1 MRHLESRYPGHP
13 CSSREEQSRGRAGRS
28 PPAFGGPVR
37 RDRLRRGQVRPRR
50 LPPLALAAL
59 RFTVAGLLLC
69 GLALLLEPA
78 SRPKK
83 SDFVPMLGLGLV
95 GFSLNQGSYIGGL
108 SLTSGSNA
116 ALMVATAPVWG
127 LLLGVALRL
136 ERARLRS
143 VLGVVLAL
151 IGVGFVVREG
161 PSSPGASL
169 PGDLLVLV
177 SALSLG
183 AYTVLS
189 LPLLRRYPPLSV
201 AAYPM
206 LIGGGGPRP
215 AGLRGSREH
224 GLGGGGR
231 EGLGGSR
238 LLHGVGFRLRVRGL
252 AARGVARGSE
262 QDPRLPVPVH
272 PHRRRFERPA
282 PGRDPGSRQGSR
294 RMHHPRRS
302 LLVEAPLT
310 VRRFHRGVQ
319 SPEALLEGVL
329 GEPGPPTSP
338 ANLSPTR
345 KPPNFLFLTL
355 YLMFTI
361 NLNHKVIQYSK

>member
-1 MRHLESRYPGHP
+1 
-13 CSSREEQSRGRAGRS
+13 
-28 PPAFGGPVR
+28 
-37 RDRLRRGQVRPRR
+37 VRPRR

-206 LIGGGGPRP
+206 LIGGVALVPLASADLASMDWGAVGARAW
-215 AGLRGSREH
+215 AGAAYSTVLASAFAFVAWQRGVSRAGANRTLAYLYLFTLIGVVSSVLLLGETL
-224 GLGGGGR
+224 GAAKVLGGCTI
-231 EGLGGSR
+231 LA
-238 LLHGVGFRLRVRGL
+238 GVYL
-252 AARGVARGSE
+252 
-262 QDPRLPVPVH
+262 
-272 PHRRRFERPA
+272 
-282 PGRDPGSRQGSR
+282 SR
-294 RMHHPRRS
+294 RH
-302 LLVEAPLT
+302 
-310 VRRFHRGVQ
+310 
-319 SPEALLEGVL
+319 
-329 GEPGPPTSP
+329 
-338 ANLSPTR
+338 
-345 KPPNFLFLTL
+345 
-355 YLMFTI
+355 
-361 NLNHKVIQYSK
+361 